1 MTLDASV
8 KGGLRVP
15 GAFHGC
21 LSPALPRSDPV
32 RLKAAKMALEIMG
45 GMRAKR
51 VVLLAMSGVRVKD
64 AELLRLGMTL
74 PGFVERGR
82 VIAQLPSLGLLTI
95 AAEAGGNRD
104 YIYVEAGDDLG
115 ATIES
120 VLDLKPDVVAISSLT
135 ARILDAYAI
144 ADALRSCGV
153 TVFLGG
159 LHASV
164 MPDEAGEH
172 ADSVSVGE
180 GEGTFHRMLEDFE
193 RGCLQ
198 PRYVGSTHDVRFT
211 TSRAVPRFDLLEK
224 SRYNRLTIQTSRGC
238 PLDCVFCGASRLISR
253 YKIKPIE
260 QVRRELEVISSIWP
274 EPFIELADDNTFVN
288 KKWAQCLARLLAEFR
303 VRWFTETDISIADD
317 DALLETLA
325 ASGCVQLLVGLES
338 ANRSALRS
346 VDRKGWKHRRWDDY
360 FAAIAKVQGYG
371 ISVNGCFILG
381 FDEDGPEVFEATRD
395 FVTQSGLTEVQ
406 VTILTPF
413 PATALYRRL
422 LSEDRLLKPVF
433 WDECT
438 LFDVTFRPAQMSP
451 EELRNG
457 FVWLLQ
463 QIYSPQASADRK
475 TKLRRLMRSA
485 VASRVKEAGE

>member
-1 MTLDASV
+1 
-8 KGGLRVP
+8 
-15 GAFHGC
+15 
-21 LSPALPRSDPV
+21 
-32 RLKAAKMALEIMG
+32 MG
-45 GMRAKR
+45 EMRAKR

-104 YIYVEAGDDLG
+104 YIYVEAEDDFG

-120 VLDLKPDVVAISSLT
+120 VLDHKPDVVAISSLT

-153 TVFLGG
+153 SVLLGG

-164 MPDEAGEH
+164 MPDEAEAH
-172 ADSVSVGE
+172 ADSVAVGE
-180 GEGTFHRMLEDFE
+180 GEGTFRRMLEDFE

-224 SRYNRLTIQTSRGC
+224 RRFNRLTIQTSRGC

-260 QVRRELEVISSIWP
+260 QVRRELEAVSALWP

-288 KKWAQCLARLLAEFR
+288 KRWARSLACLLAEFR
-303 VRWFTETDISIADD
+303 VKWFTETDISIADD
-317 DALLETLA
+317 DALLDSLA
-325 ASGCVQLLVGLES
+325 QSGCVQLLIGLES
-338 ANRSALRS
+338 ANRSALEG
-346 VDRKGWKHRRWDDY
+346 VDGRRWKHRRWDDY
-360 FAAIAKVQGYG
+360 FNAIAKIQGYG
-371 ISVNGCFILG
+371 ISVNGCFVLG
-381 FDEDGPEVFEATRD
+381 FDEDGPEIFEATRD
-395 FVTQSGLTEVQ
+395 FVMQSGLTEVQ

-413 PATALYRRL
+413 PGTALYRRFL
-422 LSEDRLLKPVF
+422 AEGRLLKPVF

-438 LFDVTFRPAQMSP
+438 LFDVTFKPAQMSP
-451 EELRNG
+451 EELRAG
-457 FVWLLQ
+457 FVWLLGE
-463 QIYSPQASADRK
+463 IYSEQTSANRK
-475 TKLRRLMRSA
+475 KELRRLMRSA
-485 VASRVKEAGE
+485 VAARAQEARE